1 MSHVHPG
8 AAPANVDQPLEER
21 GVPFIAKSP
30 ILSRASSRRA
40 GALSGPVAWTV
51 GALVVLAVIG
61 SGAAYWVSRVRQ
73 PPLFATTTAAPAV
86 QQPASPAASMPTPAA
101 VTPSPA
107 PVEQASVGSAPAD
120 SSTLARHEHRAAIR
134 LAKARAAEQSGA
146 DVSAVAPSAAASS
159 QTVPSL
165 SPPPAVAP
173 AAPPV
178 LTPPPATSAPQSP

>member
-8 AAPANVDQPLEER
+8 VAPANVDQPLEER
-21 GVPFIAKSP
+21 DVPFIAKSP

-73 PPLFATTTAAPAV
+73 PPLFATTTAA

-101 VTPSPA
+101 VTPTPA
-107 PVEQASVGSAPAD
+107 PVEQASVGPAPAD
-120 SSTLARHEHRAAIR
+120 SSTLARHEHRAATR

-146 DVSAVAPSAAASS
+146 DVSAVAPSAAAST